1 MLGCQGERL
10 TSARISRPGVKP
22 EPSPCRH
29 QPMTPQTAVLMSQY
43 SRWMNRRIFE
53 AAAKLDAAELMADKG
68 AFFGSIL
75 GTLNHLAVG
84 DTAWLH
90 RFAQH
95 PHRFEALADLSEF
108 KRPTSLRQTIASD
121 LAGLADYRLRL
132 DELIAQWAAEIR
144 PEHLAEAVSYNS
156 MAGVSMRKDFGLL
169 LQHFFNHQTHHR
181 GQVTTLLYQ
190 SGVDVGVTDLLALI
204 PESQA
209 PLPGV

>member
-1 MLGCQGERL
+1 
-10 TSARISRPGVKP
+10 
-22 EPSPCRH
+22 
-29 QPMTPQTAVLMSQY
+29 MTPQTAVLMAQY
-43 SRWMNRRIFE
+43 NRWMNRRVFD
-53 AAAKLDAAELMADKG
+53 AAAQLDADALLANKG

-95 PHRFEALADLSEF
+95 PHRFEALAALSEF
-108 KRPTSLRQTIASD
+108 PRPTSLRQTIAAD
-121 LAGLADYRLRL
+121 LAGLADYRRRL
-132 DELIAQWAAEIR
+132 DELIAQWVTEIR
-144 PEHLAEAVSYNS
+144 PEHLNAALAYSS
-156 MAGVSMRKDFGLL
+156 MAGASMLKDFGPL

-204 PESQA
+204 PESANQ
-209 PLPGV
+209 PPGH